1 MMTTKINYL
10 DFYMKTL
17 SKLVTFV
24 ILSTALLPFAPV
36 VFAENVL
43 NLKIPHL
50 RSGETKKTVKQ
61 NSSTDFE
68 MLDQVATNDDEIRY
82 SWANFTLDLSCK
94 TKPAIKCGYLGIYKE
109 EVKPENLITEHA
121 SSPLP
126 ISKIA
131 SKLSAG
137 KNKIVIAFF
146 DGSKTNQATDT
157 KISFTFNYL
166 NQVSDPKIAVTKPSN
181 GAVLLKSKNQE
192 FVVEIEKFKLGN
204 GEASMGRLNMYYNEV
219 KPENLIAEN
228 LVTGATVGD
237 KWLVNINSED
247 YPNFTKIPDGLDTK
261 IIFVLVDKVGKVTNF
276 QAFVSVK
283 ANYQN
288 TLDINLPKIKIIEP
302 VQNSSNL
309 DIDGDKKF
317 ILKVDNFE
325 LLSTR
330 PQLDNLKSE
339 SNKGFLQI
347 TIDNETVSPYYS
359 RTDFTLNDLKYTKAE
374 GKKSLKVKLVDVNFV
389 AIQPLAED
397 TIEFIYKK
405 PLKPETTT
413 SLGYEDN
420 WKIYTIVASI
430 IFVIAGI
437 SILLI
442 KA

>member
-1 MMTTKINYL
+1 M
-10 DFYMKTL
+10 
-17 SKLVTFV
+17 
-24 ILSTALLPFAPV
+24 
-36 VFAENVL
+36 
-43 NLKIPHL
+43 
-50 RSGETKKTVKQ
+50 
-61 NSSTDFE
+61 
-68 MLDQVATNDDEIRY
+68 
-82 SWANFTLDLSCK
+82 
-94 TKPAIKCGYLGIYKE
+94 
-109 EVKPENLITEHA
+109 
-121 SSPLP
+121 
-126 ISKIA
+126 
-131 SKLSAG
+131 
-137 KNKIVIAFF
+137 
-146 DGSKTNQATDT
+146 
-157 KISFTFNYL
+157 
-166 NQVSDPKIAVTKPSN
+166 
-181 GAVLLKSKNQE
+181 
-192 FVVEIEKFKLGN
+192 
-204 GEASMGRLNMYYNEV
+204 
-219 KPENLIAEN
+219 
-228 LVTGATVGD
+228 
-237 KWLVNINSED
+237 
-247 YPNFTKIPDGLDTK
+247 
-261 IIFVLVDKVGKVTNF
+261 
-276 QAFVSVK
+276 SVK